1 MTTASTTQHWLP
13 YGSTGTGTRLFCF
26 PHAGASAAVYAG
38 WRGTGGD
45 DLTILPVQLPGRAA
59 RGRETPHH
67 DPDALADDVIGG
79 LGPEL
84 TGDYALF
91 GHSVG
96 ALVAYL
102 VARRIVER
110 GGPPPRHLFVSGRPA
125 PQLPNT
131 RRELRALPTDDLVQ
145 ELRALGGLPDVLLKE
160 RSLLEMFLPLLRAD
174 LTVNETYRHVPG
186 PPLPFP
192 LTVLGGIGDPRADEA
207 ELAAWQE
214 LSADSALFTYPG
226 GHFYLDTRVQEVVEV
241 VRTRLSG

>member
-1 MTTASTTQHWLP
+1 MTTASITRSWLP

-38 WRGTGGD
+38 WRTAGNGD
-45 DLTILPVQLPGRAA
+45 PAICPVQLPGRAA

-67 DPDALADDVIGG
+67 DPEALADDVISG
-79 LGPEL
+79 LGAEL

-110 GGPPPRHLFVSGRPA
+110 GGQPPRHLFVSGRPA

-131 RRELRALPTDDLVQ
+131 RRELRALPTDDLVG

-160 RSLLEMFLPLLRAD
+160 RSLLELFLPLLRAD
-174 LTVNETYRHVPG
+174 MSVNETYRHVPG
-186 PPLPFP
+186 PPLPIP
-192 LTVLGGIGDPRADEA
+192 LTVFGGTDDPRAEHA

-214 LSADSALFTYPG
+214 LSADSALVTYPG
-226 GHFYLDTRVQEVVEV
+226 GHFYLEDRVPEMLEV
-241 VRTRLSG
+241 VRGRMAG

>member
-1 MTTASTTQHWLP
+1 MTTASTTRSWLP

-38 WRGTGGD
+38 WRAAGND
-45 DLTILPVQLPGRAA
+45 DLVICPVELPGRAA
-59 RGRETPHH
+59 RGRETAHH
-67 DPDALADDVIGG
+67 DPEALVDDIVGG
-79 LGPEL
+79 LGAEF

-110 GGPPPRHLFVSGRPA
+110 GGPPPRHLFVSGRAA

-131 RRELRALPTDDLVQ
+131 RRELRALPTDDLVA
-145 ELRALGGLPDVLLKE
+145 ELRALGGFPDVLLKE

-174 LTVNETYRHVPG
+174 LTVNEVYRHVPG
-186 PPLPFP
+186 PPLPIP
-192 LTVLGGIGDPRADEA
+192 LTAFGGVDDPRAEKS

-214 LSADSALFTYPG
+214 LSADSAVVTYPG
-226 GHFYLDTRVQEVVEV
+226 GHFYLEGRVAEVLDV
-241 VRTRLSG
+241 VRMRMAG

>member
-1 MTTASTTQHWLP
+1 VTTASITRPWLP
-13 YGSTGTGTRLFCF
+13 YGDPGTGTRVFCF

-38 WRGTGGD
+38 WRVVGGA
-45 DLTILPVQLPGRAA
+45 DLAICPVQPPGRAA

-67 DPDALADDVIGG
+67 DPEALAADVVDG
-79 LGPEL
+79 LGAEF
-84 TGDYALF
+84 TGDYAFF

-102 VARRIVER
+102 VARRIVEQ
-110 GGPPPRHLFVSGRPA
+110 GGTPPRHLFVSGRAA

-131 RRELRALPTDDLVQ
+131 RRELRALPTDDLVE

-160 RSLLEMFLPLLRAD
+160 RSLLDMFLPLLRAD
-174 LTVNETYRHVPG
+174 LAVNETYRHVPG
-186 PPLPFP
+186 PALPIP
-192 LTVLGGIGDPRADEA
+192 LTVLGGVDDPRADPA

-226 GHFYLDTRVQEVVEV
+226 GHFFLDQRVPEILDV
-241 VRTRLSG
+241 VRTRLAG

>member
-1 MTTASTTQHWLP
+1 MTTASTTRNWLP
-13 YGSTGTGTRLFCF
+13 YSSTGTGTRLFCF

-38 WRGTGGD
+38 WRAVGGGD
-45 DLTILPVQLPGRAA
+45 PVICPVELPGRAA
-59 RGRETPHH
+59 RGREAAHH
-67 DPDALADDVIGG
+67 DPETLADAVLDG
-79 LGPEL
+79 LGEEF

-110 GGPPPRHLFVSGRPA
+110 GGTPPRHLFVSGRAA

-131 RRELRALPTDDLVQ
+131 RRELRALPTDDLVA
-145 ELRALGGLPDVLLKE
+145 ELRVLGNFPDVLLRE

-174 LTVNETYRHVPG
+174 LSVNEIYQHVPG
-186 PPLPFP
+186 PPLPIP
-192 LTVLGGIGDPRADEA
+192 LTVFGGLDDPRAEKS

-214 LSADSALFTYPG
+214 LSADSALVTYPG
-226 GHFYLDTRVQEVVEV
+226 GHFYLENRVPEMLDV
-241 VRTRLSG
+241 VRMRMAG